1 MLEYLVNQFDEFDY
15 FCYFFR
21 HYTLISK
28 QWNTEI
34 LPKLRIVDYYI
45 VIFDKTDPLDIQ
57 ILSNLTNRFKLKYR
71 ISIGACN
78 LKIYNLKDKVH
89 HVRLCQD
96 FITASDLETLSN
108 YKYLKKIKLSQFSP
122 FTDRGCE
129 VLSNFASSNKGI
141 KLSLD
146 GVGNTDKPIISC
158 LFNLNILHS
167 LIFSN
172 DVIPNDTVFQL
183 NGISKLNL
191 TSIYSQLDTI
201 CRLFEN
207 TPNLEKLCLFDNS
220 LEEGQ
225 YFDDVLKKIT
235 HLQQLKEL
243 LLGVSDSCNFQ
254 SIVYL
259 LNNVKSVNTDVTFH
273 MVHYESVEDVL
284 SSKINNSNIHTFD
297 FSSPLKFTPE
307 TDELNNFN
315 LLSIWD
321 DKSHLQ
327 HICVKRKKDLLV
339 DLPTS
344 IYSLK
349 TNYTLNKNV
358 VSETYSSLLEV
369 LIDNRLIN
377 LTEINIDDLRATD
390 MKIILNSQI
399 PKLTIVKVQ
408 FLNDQNGLNQDLIQ
422 TIQNNHTVTNL
433 FIFHLS
439 WYKLYSFYETAIQV
453 LKVNNTLVSLYL
465 PYYKN
470 DEVTQQYI
478 DSFKEIIIN
487 NHTIRRIYIPLSD
500 SKSPKL
506 LLDLFRLFNRY
517 SISRN
522 T

>member
-1 MLEYLVNQFDEFDY
+1 MLEYLVNQFNEFDY
-15 FCYFFR
+15 FFYFFR

-45 VIFDKTDPLDIQ
+45 DIYEDTDPIDIQ

-71 ISIGACN
+71 IRISDYN
-78 LKIYNLKDKVH
+78 LKIDNLKDKVH
-89 HVRLCQD
+89 YLKLYKD
-96 FITASDLETLSN
+96 FFTASDSETLSN
-108 YKYLKKIKLSQFSP
+108 YKYLKKIKQLQISP
-122 FTDRGCE
+122 FIDSE

-141 KLSLD
+141 RISLD
-146 GVGNTDKPIISC
+146 GDGNSDKPIISG

-172 DVIPNDTVFQL
+172 GVIPNDTVFQL
-183 NGISKLNL
+183 NGISKLSL

-207 TPNLEKLCLFDNS
+207 TPNLEKLCLFGIS
-220 LEEGQ
+220 LEKCQ

-243 LLGVSDSCNFQ
+243 LLGVRYACNFQ

-297 FSSPLKFTPE
+297 FSSPLKFTPKA
-307 TDELNNFN
+307 DELNNFN

-327 HICVKRKKDLLV
+327 HICVKRKTNLLV

-349 TNYTLNKNV
+349 TKKTLKTHV
-358 VSETYSSLLEV
+358 IFKTYSCLLEV
-369 LIDNRLIN
+369 IIDNRLIN

-390 MKIILNSQI
+390 LKIILNSQM
-399 PKLTIVKVQ
+399 PKLTTVKVLD
-408 FLNDQNGLNQDLIQ
+408 LNDYDGLNEGFIQ

-433 FIFHLS
+433 FIFHLT
-439 WYKLYSFYETAIQV
+439 WFQQYSFYETAIQV

-478 DSFKEIIIN
+478 DSFKEIFIN